1 MTELS
6 TEVSAPEATSAE
18 AVAPDKPLEKR
29 VRRRRAKAKKPS
41 LDTAQTKRPTA
52 KDKESPSA
60 SVRARNPERR
70 VAISDLPPDRQAE
83 IAGRR
88 LAGAAQR
95 KHIYRPQIPEIMQD
109 IELHTHEI
117 GLLFTRDFAACNEYA
132 VAIDYVARER
142 LTDRAEFN
150 AYLQEFQDALDE
162 LSETLTKL
170 HGHYEQISN
179 GGMAKSRKP
188 HVVEVGIQSNRSMQL
203 LELFKSA
210 DDILRMVQFLT
221 IYGDLKLEEANKSA
235 QTAQNAL
242 ARCVKALRNVKL
254 RCFRRIVETEKLRLP
269 VKSDTTIEE
278 LTNARR
284 VAVVKTGAE
293 VKATSRKRRAK
304 KPAPILDPAAPV
316 TEPLLPAAEAI
327 AAAE

>member
-6 TEVSAPEATSAE
+6 TEVSAPEAASAE
-18 AVAPDKPLEKR
+18 AVAPDKPLKKR
-29 VRRRRAKAKKPS
+29 VRRRRAKAVRPVAAQAQATPQKQKEAPQAS
-41 LDTAQTKRPTA
+41 GRTKTA
-52 KDKESPSA
+52 
-60 SVRARNPERR
+60 ERR
-70 VAISDLPPDRQAE
+70 VAIADLPPDRQAE

-95 KHIYRPQIPEIMQD
+95 KHNYRPQIPEIMQD

-203 LELFKSA
+203 LELFKTA

-221 IYGDLKLEEANKSA
+221 IYGDLKVEEANKSA
-235 QTAQNAL
+235 QAAQNAL

-269 VKSDTTIEE
+269 VKSDTTIAE
-278 LTNARR
+278 LTDARR
-284 VAVVKTGAE
+284 VAAVKTGAE
-293 VKATSRKRRAK
+293 KKAPTRRHRARK
-304 KPAPILDPAAPV
+304 PQPVLDPSAPV
-316 TEPLLPAAEAI
+316 TEPLVKDAGAI